1 MKGKFIMTLGEYL
14 RSVDGEGM
22 AAFLVMCMMTTI
34 KGVGVES
41 GGLDINLE
49 REALLNLL
57 SEPLTDNLKETI
69 QAYKS
74 TNKFLS

>member
-1 MKGKFIMTLGEYL
+1 MNLGEYL
-14 RSVDGEGM
+14 RSVDDEEM
-22 AAFLVMCMMTTI
+22 AAFLVIFMMTTI
-34 KGVGVES
+34 KAVGVES

-49 REALLNLL
+49 RESLLNLL

>member
-1 MKGKFIMTLGEYL
+1 MTLGEYL
-14 RSVDGEGM
+14 RSVDDEGM
-22 AAFLVMCMMTTI
+22 AAFLVMFMMTTI
-34 KGVGVES
+34 KAVGVES

-49 REALLNLL
+49 REELLNLL

>member
-1 MKGKFIMTLGEYL
+1 MTLGEYL
-14 RSVDGEGM
+14 RSVDDEGM
-22 AAFLVMCMMTTI
+22 AAFLVMFMMTTI
-34 KGVGVES
+34 KAVGLES

-49 REALLNLL
+49 RESLLNLL

-69 QAYKS
+69 QSYKS

>member
-1 MKGKFIMTLGEYL
+1 MMNLGEYL
-14 RSVDGEGM
+14 RSVDNEGM
-22 AAFLVMCMMTTI
+22 AAFLVMFMLTTI
-34 KGVGVES
+34 KAVGFES
-41 GGLDINLE
+41 GGFDIDLE
-49 REALLNLL
+49 RESLLKLL

>member
-14 RSVDGEGM
+14 RSVDDEGM
-22 AAFLVMCMMTTI
+22 AAFLVMFMMTTI
-34 KGVGVES
+34 KAVGVES

>member
-1 MKGKFIMTLGEYL
+1 MTLGEYL
-14 RSVDGEGM
+14 RSVDDEGM
-22 AAFLVMCMMTTI
+22 AAFLVMFMMTTI
-34 KGVGVES
+34 KAVGLES

-69 QAYKS
+69 QVYKS